1 MLYRRAVHEK
11 AGLRER
17 KKAETRSA
25 LGLAALRLALDRGV
39 DGISAD
45 EIAAAA
51 NVSVRTFHNYFT
63 SKVSAVIAGF
73 DDYIAAYVDKLTSR
87 PSSEPVWESLEVVL
101 ASVLVTVGE
110 LATQGP
116 AQMASLWTSPALAAY
131 QSVLV
136 DEMKATLV
144 ETIAS
149 RTGTS
154 IDTDLYP
161 HLVAAAASSAFITAA
176 TLRLGP
182 GRDEPDRV
190 LLLHECFALLR
201 VAGLPQPE
209 SSSR

>member
-1 MLYRRAVHEK
+1 VHEK

-25 LGLAALRLALDRGV
+25 LGHAALRLALERGV
-39 DGISAD
+39 EGVSAD

-51 NVSVRTFHNYFT
+51 NVSVRTFHNYFN
-63 SKVSAVIAGF
+63 SKDSAVIQGF
-73 DDYIAAYVDKLTSR
+73 DDYIAAYVDGLTGR
-87 PSSEPVWESLEVVL
+87 PSSEPIWESLEVVL

-116 AQMASLWTSPALAAY
+116 AQMAYLWTSPALVAY
-131 QSVLV
+131 RSVLV
-136 DEMKATLV
+136 DEMKQALV

-149 RTGTS
+149 RTGTN

-190 LLLHECFALLR
+190 RLLHECFALIR
-201 VAGLPQPE
+201 IGLPQSE
-209 SSSR
+209 SSSP

>member
-1 MLYRRAVHEK
+1 MRQIT
-11 AGLRER
+11 GLRER

-25 LGLAALRLALDRGV
+25 LGKAALRLALDRGV

-51 NVSVRTFHNYFT
+51 NVSVRTFHNYFN
-63 SKVSAVIAGF
+63 SKDSAVIAGF
-73 DDYIAAYVDKLTSR
+73 DDYIAAYVDELTSR
-87 PSSEPVWESLEVVL
+87 PSSEPIWESLEVVL

-116 AQMASLWTSPALAAY
+116 AQMASLWTSPALEAY
-131 QSVLV
+131 RSVLV
-136 DEMKATLV
+136 DEMKQALL

-154 IDTDLYP
+154 IDADIYP
-161 HLVAAAASSAFITAA
+161 HLVAAAAGSAFITA
-176 TLRLGP
+176 TTFRLDP

-190 LLLHECFALLR
+190 RLLHECFALLR
-201 VAGLPQPE
+201 VGPPQPE
-209 SSSR
+209 QSRH